1 MSISWMPSARDWRFE
16 GVKSW
21 YVLAGQ
27 AVQPLGGSLHEM
39 ELPPAK
45 RNPVSQGLG
54 QARIK
59 KEVGA
64 THG

>member
-1 MSISWMPSARDWRFE
+1 MSISWMPSAKDWRFE

-39 ELPPAK
+39 ELFRQREIPF
-45 RNPVSQGLG
+45 RRG
-54 QARIK
+54 
-59 KEVGA
+59 
-64 THG
+64 